1 MKQKTKKLKI
11 VNKQNRIAYLK
22 RAVKYSAF
30 IFIVSMMSVSPASS
44 DPLDELIKQCGMCHG
59 ADGNSV
65 APVNPSIAGMT
76 KAYFKHTFDA
86 YKKDGRKSEMM
97 KMFVHSLSDEQTEG
111 LAAFYEKQT
120 FIPRD
125 QKFDEN
131 KAKKGKALHDE
142 YCEKCH
148 EDAGR
153 ITENNYGFL
162 AGQWTPYLKKVIQDY
177 LDKKRNAPPMMIT
190 KLKKMEE
197 NHGKESIDLLM
208 HYYASLQ

>member
-1 MKQKTKKLKI
+1 MTDKTYNHRNRSITVKKLP
-11 VNKQNRIAYLK
+11 
-22 RAVKYSAF
+22 KYFFLFCCINLVFAL
-30 IFIVSMMSVSPASS
+30 PANSE
-44 DPLDELIKQCGMCHG
+44 PLDELIKQCGMCHG
-59 ADGNSV
+59 ADGNSNS
-65 APVNPSIAGMT
+65 PVNPSIAGMT
-76 KAYFKHTFDA
+76 KEYFEHTFDA
-86 YKKDGRKSEMM
+86 YKNNGRQSEMM
-97 KMFVHSLSDEQTEG
+97 KMFVHTLTQEQTAG

-120 FIPRD
+120 FKPRK
-125 QKFDEN
+125 QKYEED
-131 KAKKGKALHDE
+131 KAKKGKELHNK

-190 KLKKMEE
+190 KLKNMKDTHGEE
-197 NHGKESIDLLM
+197 SVDLLM